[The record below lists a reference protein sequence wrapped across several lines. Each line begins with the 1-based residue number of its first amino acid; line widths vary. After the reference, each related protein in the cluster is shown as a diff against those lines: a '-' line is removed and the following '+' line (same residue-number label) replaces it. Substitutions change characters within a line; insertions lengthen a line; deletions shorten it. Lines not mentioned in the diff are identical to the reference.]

1 MPEYIPEFTPS
12 VKDIDDFTKDY
23 LEAIEWLL
31 DESERPYA
39 TGFAPETV
47 EKAKQ
52 DCEDFQNAN
61 REDLDQY
68 QEQTGYTGGVDL
80 WLTRNGH
87 GAGFWDRGLGDL
99 GKRLTIAARLGEC
112 YACVGDD
119 GLIYLT

>member
-12 VKDIDDFTKDY
+12 INDVDDFTKDY

-39 TGFAPETV
+39 TGFALQAIE
-47 EKAKQ
+47 EAKR

-80 WLTRNGH
+80 WLTRNGT
-87 GAGFWDRGLGDL
+87 GAGFWDRDLGDL
-99 GKRLTIAARLGEC
+99 GKRLTDAARLGEC
-112 YACVGDD
+112 DSYVGDD
-119 GLIYLT
+119 GLIYLM